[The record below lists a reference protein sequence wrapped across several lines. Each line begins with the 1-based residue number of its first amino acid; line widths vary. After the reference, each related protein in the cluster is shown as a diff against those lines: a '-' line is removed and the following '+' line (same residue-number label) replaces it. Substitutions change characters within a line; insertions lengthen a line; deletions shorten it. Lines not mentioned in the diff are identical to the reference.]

1 MKPLLSIL
9 VPTYNRASFLERLL
23 LELERQTGTQDS
35 ALEVEILIGNNAST
49 DNTSRLL
56 QQFQGRNP
64 KWKIIQNSAN
74 LGPDANMVHLIAEAR
89 GSYRW
94 IIGDDDCP
102 FPGLIVHIL
111 KLLRS
116 DRPSLIYLL

>member
-1 MKPLLSIL
+1 MNPLLSIL
-9 VPTYNRASFLERLL
+9 VPTFNRVSFLEGLL
-23 LELERQTGTQDS
+23 LELESQLCGQDPS
-35 ALEVEILIGNNAST
+35 LDAEVLIGNNAST
-49 DNTSRLL
+49 DKTSCLL
-56 QQFQGRNP
+56 QQFYGRNSE
-64 KWKIIQNSAN
+64 WRVIQHSAN
-74 LGPDANMVHLIAEAR
+74 LGPNANILHLIAESH

-102 FPGLIVHIL
+102 FPGLIGHIL